1 MEFLVL
7 ASRYVRK
14 PGRER
19 VVMQAVMEAAE
30 TLGADRVEA
39 RKGNVYS
46 IGVYL
51 KDGERKTLVYIDWD
65 KEDWDWKRVYSH
77 IVGSTRVP
85 SILSKGY
92 EINMKA

>member
-19 VVMQAVMEAAE
+19 VVMQAVIEAAE
-30 TLGADRVEA
+30 ALGADRVEA

-46 IGVYL
+46 IGVYV
-51 KDGERKTLVYIDWD
+51 KEGEEKALVYIDWD

-85 SILSKGY
+85 SILSQGH
-92 EINMKA
+92 EINLEA

>member
-1 MEFLVL
+1 
-7 ASRYVRK
+7 
-14 PGRER
+14 
-19 VVMQAVMEAAE
+19 
-30 TLGADRVEA
+30 
-39 RKGNVYS
+39 VYS
-46 IGVYL
+46 IGVYV